1 MAVKSSPK
9 TARKHVAVQ
18 PGRAKEEAPWQR
30 RLTWTLPF
38 HPSPAF
44 SRAKKPKLMFQV
56 VGGCS
61 PLFLLFFRLLVN
73 QNSFQMRR
81 IGFHPREQ
89 DSIPEKVYYW
99 VGVRR
104 GTTDPCHRDRR
115 SPRHLIS
122 WPFQKDCFQRVQ
134 ALASATD
141 PVLLN
146 NTRVIK

>member
-9 TARKHVAVQ
+9 TARKHFAVQ
-18 PGRAKEEAPWQR
+18 PGRAKQEAAWQR
-30 RLTWTLPF
+30 HLTWALPF
-38 HPSPAF
+38 HPSSAF

-61 PLFLLFFRLLVN
+61 SLFWLFSDSLSIKTAFRC
-73 QNSFQMRR
+73 
-81 IGFHPREQ
+81 GEQ

-99 VGVRR
+99 VGVQRE
-104 GTTDPCHRDRR
+104 TTDPCHRDRR
-115 SPRHLIS
+115 SARHLIS

-134 ALASATD
+134 VLASATD

-146 NTRVIK
+146 NTHVIK